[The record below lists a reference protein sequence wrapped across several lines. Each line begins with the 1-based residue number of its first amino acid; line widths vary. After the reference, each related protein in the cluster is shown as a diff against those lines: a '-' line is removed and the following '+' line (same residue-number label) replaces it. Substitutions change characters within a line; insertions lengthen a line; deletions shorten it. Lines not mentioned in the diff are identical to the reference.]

1 MALSFK
7 LEGDVLE
14 IHQTILTWN
23 KTHHQFWYYNIR
35 TWMVSSHGRK
45 GDTPD
50 RPMTRLDIDWVKE
63 HYLSKLQGVAHG
75 NV

>member
-1 MALSFK
+1 MGLSFK

-14 IHQTILTWN
+14 IHQTIHTWN

-50 RPMTRLDIDWVKE
+50 RLMSESDIAWVKE
-63 HYLSKLQGVAHG
+63 HYLPKVSEVPDGLL
-75 NV
+75 